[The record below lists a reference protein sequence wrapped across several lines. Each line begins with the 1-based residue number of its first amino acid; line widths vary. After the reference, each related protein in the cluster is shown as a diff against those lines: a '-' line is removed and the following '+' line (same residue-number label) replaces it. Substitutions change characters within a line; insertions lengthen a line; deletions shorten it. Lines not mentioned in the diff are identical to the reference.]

1 MTLIFETKKFRVQ
14 VVTKSAWVETNER
27 GRWVFRSQII
37 LPVNLSIAR
46 QGNGIPVLRAAVKH
60 YEQARNGDQALRA
73 ALTGTA
79 VEEKQAV
86 SPTTAEAPRQPLQ
99 TAQRQGALNNG
110 GRGPLRPPLVRLEI
124 GFAAKSVTAKLSDT
138 GQSLPIQ

>member
-14 VVTKSAWVETNER
+14 VVGKSAWVETSER
-27 GRWVFRSQII
+27 GRWVFRSQIN

-46 QGNGIPVLRAAVKH
+46 QGNGIPVLRAAVQH
-60 YEQARNGDQALRA
+60 YERVRNGDQALRA
-73 ALTGTA
+73 ALTGT
-79 VEEKQAV
+79 VVKEKQAV
-86 SPTTAEAPRQPLQ
+86 SPVTAEAQRQPLQ

-110 GRGPLRPPLVRLEI
+110 GRGPLRPPLLRLEI
-124 GFAAKSVTAKLSDT
+124 GLPQRVAAKLSDT

>member
-14 VVTKSAWVETNER
+14 VVGKSAWVETSEG
-27 GRWVFRSQII
+27 GRWVFRSQIN

-46 QGNGIPVLRAAVKH
+46 QGNGIPVLRAALEH
-60 YEQARNGDQALRA
+60 YERVHKGDQALRA
-73 ALTGTA
+73 ALIGTVA
-79 VEEKQAV
+79 KENQAV
-86 SPTTAEAPRQPLQ
+86 SLATAKGVTAEAQRQPLQ

-124 GFAAKSVTAKLSDT
+124 G
-138 GQSLPIQ
+138 LPQRA

>member
-14 VVTKSAWVETNER
+14 IVGKSAWVETSEG
-27 GRWVFRSQII
+27 GRWVLRSQIN

-46 QGNGIPVLRAAVKH
+46 ARSGIPVLRAAVEH
-60 YEQARNGDQALRA
+60 YERARNGDQALRA
-73 ALTGTA
+73 ALTGT
-79 VEEKQAV
+79 VVKEKQAV
-86 SPTTAEAPRQPLQ
+86 SPTTAEAPRQWLQ

-124 GFAAKSVTAKLSDT
+124 G
-138 GQSLPIQ
+138 LPQRA

>member
-14 VVTKSAWVETNER
+14 VVGKSAWVETSEG
-27 GRWVFRSQII
+27 GRWVFRSQIN

-46 QGNGIPVLRAAVKH
+46 QGNGIPVLRAALEH
-60 YEQARNGDQALRA
+60 YERVHKGDQALRA
-73 ALTGTA
+73 ALIGTVA
-79 VEEKQAV
+79 KENQAV
-86 SPTTAEAPRQPLQ
+86 PLATAKGVTAEAQRQPLQ

-124 GFAAKSVTAKLSDT
+124 G
-138 GQSLPIQ
+138 LPQRA

>member
-14 VVTKSAWVETNER
+14 IVGKSAWVETSE
-27 GRWVFRSQII
+27 GCRWVFRSQIN
-37 LPVNLSIAR
+37 LPVNLSTAPAP
-46 QGNGIPVLRAAVKH
+46 NGSAVLRSAVKH
-60 YEQARNGDQALRA
+60 YERVRNGDQALRA
-73 ALTGTA
+73 ALTGT
-79 VEEKQAV
+79 VVKETQAV

-99 TAQRQGALNNG
+99 RAQRQGTLNNG

-124 GFAAKSVTAKLSDT
+124 GLPQRVTAKLSDA